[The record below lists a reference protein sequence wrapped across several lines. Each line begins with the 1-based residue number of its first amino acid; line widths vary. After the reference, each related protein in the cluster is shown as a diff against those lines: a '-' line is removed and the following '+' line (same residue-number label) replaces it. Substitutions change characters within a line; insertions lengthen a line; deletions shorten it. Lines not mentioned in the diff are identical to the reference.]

1 MGFSFRGD
9 FQNLDLVFGLF
20 VESEDMENMAL
31 RLNSFILNED
41 FEMLSNVVVVA
52 ARVSLLLKIE
62 PKF

>member
-20 VESEDMENMAL
+20 VESEDIENIAL

-41 FEMLSNVVVVA
+41 FELLNNVVVVA
-52 ARVSLLLKIE
+52 TRVSLLLKIE